1 MTLTLASLSLR
12 ARLQSS
18 KADARVS
25 PRSARLQSPETA
37 GEPESVTSR
46 IPKYHIND
54 RHPTTTRSC
63 LHSCAFTLGTSDDRN
78 NLTLA
83 CHLILNMDTN
93 AFPPPQSVDE
103 VAQLVKRLYQPG
115 NPEIISQ
122 IQNQLQTLQRSND
135 GWQLADAL
143 LGYEDINIRFFGAL
157 TFTVKLNN
165 DGSVLLPTLS

>member
-1 MTLTLASLSLR
+1 LSRIYTDTSDEQNQLTLTR
-12 ARLQSS
+12 
-18 KADARVS
+18 
-25 PRSARLQSPETA
+25 
-37 GEPESVTSR
+37 
-46 IPKYHIND
+46 
-54 RHPTTTRSC
+54 
-63 LHSCAFTLGTSDDRN
+63 
-78 NLTLA
+78 
-83 CHLILNMDTN
+83 HLIINMDTN
-93 AFPPPQSVDE
+93 SFPPPQSVDE

-143 LGYEDINIRFFGAL
+143 LAYEDINIRFFGAL